1 MGDYLLPAERRRGN
15 PASVAR
21 TGSELNRS
29 VRSLRAQ
36 FERGTSSVPPAP
48 MRTKRDYKHS
58 TQTELAKYLSTKKK
72 QDSTS
77 PISDN
82 TTASPNSAND
92 KAGLNHL
99 IERFN
104 TPQRVPF
111 LDRDN
116 QPIDGSLHSDNTDT
130 FGDLAHDH
138 PKTDPG
144 ALESFRRQ
152 IEVST
157 GKPITTQ
164 QSLREM
170 TAFATHQ
177 SAEVRESAVAVAVPA
192 NTGLRRSLSAMGVNE
207 LQGKPDLYAFEEPAP
222 SEEPDSDWGA
232 YDSRIQELFSEA
244 QTTAERAVQ
253 CDEQEEYGQALDLYW
268 SVVGLYYK
276 VMPFLTPEE
285 AMDVNKTVKMYT
297 KRCEAIRQAFEDDP
311 DYEDIDILEPD
322 HQVIDIQRQEIV
334 VESPRI
340 VESKSHRRIQ
350 HCPDQSRQHLHRR
363 PSEVDGASHR
373 RPPQQP
379 NYQPATSQ
387 SQYHHRKEP
396 VVQRTK
402 APVERGVRVEHAI
415 EVVERPGPAA
425 EPKPSTQEND
435 VALMR
440 SRLPDYNSN
449 MQDAVPEAPRGPQA
463 MTYGGAAA
471 SSAAAH
477 RNSLSR
483 PVSRTAIRKATQS
496 VSRERMLEI
505 EEKMRLMQS
514 ALHNFTVKRKHL
526 GPARALELQMTSLNV
541 KTFGELKRLEPIQD
555 KLVHTWT
562 SELEVLLGMLEEIKE
577 NQGRGYALREDIGR
591 HLPSLKSCDR
601 NVIQTMA
608 SFKALKGEIEYV
620 DSETHGGSAKGG
632 RNRKKW
638 WVKVPVV
645 KRGGL
650 SKEVRKI
657 VDDAEKEMGIV
668 FKITHEINLDVVRN
682 MAVPSGFVDQLPKHA
697 RHIIPKE
704 LKEALMTWG
713 MFKIGDFMRDRH
725 CYNKEKAKELCS
737 ALEKVAL
744 VWESKT
750 VVKSFLSR
758 TLDTLDIRGER
769 GKNIMNALRR
779 CQNAIRDLR
788 REFPTMQ
795 QTDLDMAKITEN
807 EDIGHAGL
815 EAYSRALESRAAR
828 VLSRVREIIEADDE
842 EKGVI
847 SAR

>member
-1 MGDYLLPAERRRGN
+1 M
-15 PASVAR
+15 
-21 TGSELNRS
+21 NRS

-58 TQTELAKYLSTKKK
+58 TQTELAKYLSTMKK
-72 QDSTS
+72 QETS
-77 PISDN
+77 SASGN
-82 TTASPNSAND
+82 GNGTASAATATADD
-92 KAGLNHL
+92 KAGLNQL

-104 TPQRVPF
+104 TPQREPF
-111 LDRDN
+111 VERDN
-116 QPIDGSLHSDNTDT
+116 HRIDGSIHSDNTDT

-152 IEVST
+152 FEVST

-177 SAEVRESAVAVAVPA
+177 SAEVRETSTTPTP
-192 NTGLRRSLSAMGVNE
+192 NTGLRRSMSAMGVNE
-207 LQGKPDLYAFEEPAP
+207 LQAKPDMFAFEEPPPA
-222 SEEPDSDWGA
+222 EEPDSDWGA

-253 CDEQEEYGQALDLYW
+253 CDEQEEYTQALELYW
-268 SVVGLYYK
+268 AVVGLYYK

-285 AMDVNKTVKMYT
+285 ATDVNETVQMYR

-322 HQVIDIQRQEIV
+322 QVIEMPRQEVV

-340 VESKSHRRIQ
+340 VQSKSHRHIQ
-350 HCPDQSRQHLHRR
+350 HRGGQYHHHQQQQQHRRR
-363 PSEVDGASHR
+363 PSEAEAVRHR

-379 NYQPATSQ
+379 NYQPTAPQ
-387 SQYHHRKEP
+387 SQYRHHKELS
-396 VVQRTK
+396 VQHTK
-402 APVERGVRVEHAI
+402 APVERSVRVVEHAI

-425 EPKPSTQEND
+425 EQKPSTQEND
-435 VALMR
+435 IALMR
-440 SRLPDYNSN
+440 SRLPDYNAN
-449 MQDAVPEAPRGPQA
+449 AQDAVPDAPRGPQA

-541 KTFGELKRLEPIQD
+541 KTFGELKRLEPIQE

-577 NQGRGYALREDIGR
+577 NQGRGLALREDISR
-591 HLPSLKSCDR
+591 HLPNLKSCDR

-608 SFKALKGEIEYV
+608 SFKALKGEIDYV
-620 DSETHGGSAKGG
+620 DSETHGGSSKGG
-632 RNRKKW
+632 RSRKKW
-638 WVKVPVV
+638 WVKIPVV

-650 SKEVRKI
+650 SKEVRQI
-657 VDDAEKEMGIV
+657 VDDAKKEMEIV

-713 MFKIGDFMRDRH
+713 MFKIGDFMRDRN